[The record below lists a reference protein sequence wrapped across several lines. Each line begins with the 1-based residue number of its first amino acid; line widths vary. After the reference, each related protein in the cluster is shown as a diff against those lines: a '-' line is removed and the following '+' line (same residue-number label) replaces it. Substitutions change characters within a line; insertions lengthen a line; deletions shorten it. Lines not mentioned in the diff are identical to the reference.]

1 MKTTIKHLAFPT
13 SFLFAIVIVFSSFAP
28 AKTNSHAT
36 GGGSTAN
43 GIQFSFSVKGLKDD
57 GASGFIQYGNDIY
70 SVDHASWFG
79 KSVILFTTDGHVFY
93 VCDNGKPSIQ
103 DWISD
108 PILSEY
114 GQLLSPSDFYWMH
127 SVTNGNIQVKE

>member
-1 MKTTIKHLAFPT
+1 MKTTIKHLAFFS

-28 AKTNSHAT
+28 VKKNSHAT
-36 GGGSTAN
+36 GSGSAD
-43 GIQFSFSVKGLKDD
+43 GIKFSFNVKGLNDD
-57 GASGFIQYGNDIY
+57 AATGFIEYGNNNYI
-70 SVDHASWFG
+70 VDHASWFG

-93 VCDNGKPSIQ
+93 VCDNGKPSAQ

-127 SVTNGNIQVKE
+127 CVTNGNIQVKE